1 MRRATE
7 LLLAL
12 ICAILG
18 AIQRR
23 NTPTMNIKILAS
35 LLACGVGSLFAGSTV
50 SNIQGDYLEV
60 RSCDVY
66 TGPCFANA
74 EMNLSGTEGMMVW
87 SVREGN
93 WNGVDLTGLSVAA
106 IVKADGTLGNLKYN
120 ARSGN
125 AVLIVDSKASAKQS
139 EALANFARS
148 MAGNLISK
156 VVNVQTAPIDA
167 EIGTCGKLGC
177 AKVKA
182 GDLVEVA
189 TSCLGGKDHV
199 CGNEETFYPP
209 LTDVQDA
216 YPVYTDLATFTGSGL
231 DVTWQIAGKRSAF
244 LGKFSANDSGKQ
256 LALK

>member
-1 MRRATE
+1 
-7 LLLAL
+7 
-12 ICAILG
+12 
-18 AIQRR
+18 
-23 NTPTMNIKILAS
+23 MNLKILS
-35 LLACGVGSLFAGSTV
+35 CLLACGVSAVLADSSATNV
-50 SNIQGDYLEV
+50 KGDYLEV

-74 EMNLSGTEGMMVW
+74 EMNLTGTEGMMVW
-87 SVREGN
+87 SVKEGN
-93 WNGVDLTGLSVAA
+93 WNGVDLAGLSVAA

-120 ARSGN
+120 PRSGDT
-125 AVLIVDSKASAKQS
+125 VLIVDSKASAKQS
-139 EALANFARS
+139 AALTDFAKS
-148 MAGNLISK
+148 MAGGLISK
-156 VVNVQTAPIDA
+156 VVNVQTAPIQS
-167 EIGTCGKLGC
+167 EIGACGELGC

-209 LTDVQDA
+209 LTNVQDA
-216 YPVYTDLATFTGSGL
+216 YPVFTDVATFKGAGL

-244 LGKFSANDSGKQ
+244 LGKFSASDAGKQ